1 MPVHALTG
9 TRIRERRTQAGLR
22 QADLA
27 RAAGLSASYL
37 NLIEHNRRKVGPQVL
52 ERIAA
57 ALDVAPGALSGA
69 GEADAVA
76 ALREAA
82 AGLGVAAELDRA
94 EEFAGRF
101 PGWAALVA
109 AQHARVTQLEQAVEA
124 LSDRMS
130 HDPHL
135 SASLH
140 EMLSAAASVRS
151 TAAILADT
159 PDIAPDWRARFEANL
174 AADSARL
181 ATGAEVLVGY
191 LDGAAAQE
199 TGIAAPLEELEA
211 WISAQGWHLPA
222 MEAGAEPE
230 ALIEGAPELAS
241 QAARALAREWLET
254 YARDAAALPLAP
266 FLDELARTG
275 LEPGTLAQTFG
286 CSPAAVFRRL
296 SVLPASAGPIGL
308 VICDGSGTLVF
319 RKPLVGFS
327 LPRFGAACPLWP
339 LYQALAR
346 PSQPVHTHVTMAGRA
361 GARFDTR
368 AWCELRHLDGF
379 DAPPVLRS
387 YMLILPAPAE
397 GPSQRVGTAC
407 RICPRIGCG
416 ARREPSIMGE
426 GAS

>member
-9 TRIRERRTQAGLR
+9 TRIRERRAQAGLR
-22 QADLA
+22 QAELA

-37 NLIEHNRRKVGPQVL
+37 NLIEHNRRKVGLDVL

-57 ALDVAPGALSGA
+57 ALGVAPGSLSGA

-82 AGLGVAAELDRA
+82 AGMGVAAELDRA

-181 ATGAEVLVGY
+181 ANGAEVLVGY

-211 WISAQGWHLPA
+211 WIAGQGWHLPA
-222 MEAGAEPE
+222 MEAGAEPGS
-230 ALIEGAPELAS
+230 L
-241 QAARALAREWLET
+241 AARALARDWLAT
-254 YARDAAALPLAP
+254 YAHDAAALPLGP
-266 FLDELARTG
+266 FLAALAKIG
-275 LEPGTLAQTFG
+275 PEPGALAQAFG

-296 SVLPASAGPIGL
+296 SVLPASVGPIGL
-308 VICDGSGTLVF
+308 VVCDGSGTLVF
-319 RKPLVGFS
+319 RKPLAGFS

-346 PSQPVHTHVTMAGRA
+346 PVQPVRAQVEMAGRV

-368 AWCELRHLDGF
+368 AWCEVRHPDGF

-387 YMLILPAPAE
+387 FMLILPAAGDGATQE
-397 GPSQRVGTAC
+397 IGTAC
-407 RICPRIGCG
+407 RICPRSGCG
-416 ARREPSIMGE
+416 ARREPSIMGD
-426 GAS
+426 GG